1 LFWLQWVFCGAGTI
15 NLPISFV
22 EQIFICIVTDMTSSV
37 NNSDGY
43 FSWNPDKSAISSIL
57 ITSSSGAGGGN
68 YIVIGF

>member
-1 LFWLQWVFCGAGTI
+1 
-15 NLPISFV
+15 
-22 EQIFICIVTDMTSSV
+22 MTSSV